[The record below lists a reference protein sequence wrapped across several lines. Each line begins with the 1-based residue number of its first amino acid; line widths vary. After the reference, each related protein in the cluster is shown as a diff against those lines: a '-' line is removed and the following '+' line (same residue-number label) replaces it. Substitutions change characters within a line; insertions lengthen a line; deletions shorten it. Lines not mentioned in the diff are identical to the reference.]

1 MTPFPK
7 GGGAG
12 PVPCVWA
19 RKGGVFT
26 RDPESSRAPFLPQCG
41 ESARPRPL
49 APRGSLL
56 ELLQSLLDRLEA
68 LLELLPPLG
77 REPAEAE
84 VVRREIVRQA
94 IERPHPRAARGAAHV
109 RGHRHAPLVA
119 DHREGR

>member
-1 MTPFPK
+1 MVIRMPPGSLPGMISFAIAPTMRPVRTTPRMLMYASLSE

-68 LLELLPPLG
+68 LLQLLPPLPL
-77 REPAEAE
+77 EPSPAA
-84 VVRREIVRQA
+84 VVR
-94 IERPHPRAARGAAHV
+94 P
-109 RGHRHAPLVA
+109 
-119 DHREGR
+119 